1 MGILTQVKFE
11 FIGILKVMPTYAT
24 LVGFPWGRKMKSNIS
39 MEKDRIKLKG
49 DGRKIIILLD
59 QQEGKSWN
67 ESWDEDQ
74 EVGFLYQIN
83 NEQRDYL

>member
-1 MGILTQVKFE
+1 MGIPTQVDFE
-11 FIGILKVMPTYAT
+11 VIDILKGMPTYAA
-24 LVGFPWGRKMKSNIS
+24 LVGCPWGRKMKSNIS

-59 QQEGKSWN
+59 QQEGKPWT

-74 EVGFLYQIN
+74 EVWFLYQIN